1 MIILSGKS
9 VFGGIATGKIFF
21 YKSNE
26 IRITRTSVDD
36 AAKETERFERAKI
49 KAAAQLQSLF
59 YQAIECV
66 RKTDAGIFDVHR
78 MILEDPEY
86 TKSVIN
92 IIETQEASAEYAVKV
107 TAEHLAD
114 KFAAMDDPYIRER
127 TADIKDVSKRLLC
140 ILSDKE
146 EHVVRTEEPVIF
158 AAKDLS
164 PSGLLRL
171 DKSNILSLIL
181 MEGSKYSHTAI
192 LAKTMKLPTIVG
204 IGEGLKTE
212 YSGKFATVDGQEGM
226 LYIEPDIGTME
237 MLQKKQREESEKR
250 LLQEPI
256 RKKEALTKG
265 GRRVGI
271 FANAGS
277 LSDVE
282 DALENGAQG
291 IGLFRSEFLYLGRD
305 TFPTEE
311 EQFCVYRQAAEIMGS
326 KKVVIRTFDIGADKQ
341 VGYFGL
347 GREDNP
353 ALGCRAIRICLTRR
367 ELFKTQL
374 RAIYRASAYGQVAL
388 LFPMI
393 ISIQEVK
400 QIKVIL
406 EEVKLELR
414 KEGRD
419 FRENLEIG
427 IMIETPAAVM
437 ISRELAKE
445 VDFFSIGTNDLT
457 QYTLAVDRQNQSIES
472 LYDQRHPAVLAMI
485 QMAVESAHAEG
496 KRVTVCG
503 ELAEDLS
510 FTQKLLE
517 LGTDGFSVLPG
528 AVPPLRKK
536 ICECE

>member
-9 VFGGIATGKIFF
+9 VFGGIAAGKIFF

-36 AAKETERFERAKI
+36 AAKEMERFERAKI

-59 YQAIECV
+59 YQTIECV
-66 RKTDAGIFDVHR
+66 GKTDAGIFDVHR

-146 EHVVRTEEPVIF
+146 EHVVRPEEPVILV
-158 AAKDLS
+158 AKDLS
-164 PSGLLRL
+164 PSELLRL

-192 LAKTMKLPTIVG
+192 LAKTMNLPTIVG

-212 YSGKFATVDGQEGM
+212 YSGKFATVDAQEGM

-311 EQFCVYRQAAEIMGS
+311 EQFCVYRQAAEIMGG

-341 VGYFGL
+341 VGYLGL

-353 ALGCRAIRICLTRR
+353 ALGYRAIRICLTRR

-400 QIKVIL
+400 QVKVIL
-406 EEVKLELR
+406 EEVKLELK

-445 VDFFSIGTNDLT
+445 VDFFSIGMNDLT
-457 QYTLAVDRQNQSIES
+457 QYTLAVDRQNRSIEP

-496 KRVTVCG
+496 KRATVCG

-517 LGTDGFSVLPG
+517 LGTDGFSVLPR
-528 AVPPLRKK
+528 AALPLRKK

>member
-9 VFGGIATGKIFF
+9 VFGGIAAGNIFF
-21 YKSNE
+21 YKSDE

-36 AAKETERFERAKI
+36 ATKETERFERAKI
-49 KAAAQLQSLF
+49 KAAAQLRSLF
-59 YQAIECV
+59 YEAIERV
-66 RKTDAGIFDVHR
+66 GKTDAGIFNVHR

-92 IIETQEASAEYAVKV
+92 IIETQAASAEYAVKV
-107 TAEHLAD
+107 TAKHLAD
-114 KFAAMDDPYIRER
+114 RFAAMDDPYIRER

-140 ILSDKE
+140 ILSDQE
-146 EHVVRTEEPVIF
+146 EHVVRTEKPVIL

-164 PSGLLRL
+164 PSELLRL

-192 LAKTMKLPTIVG
+192 LAKTMSLPTIVR
-204 IGEGLKTE
+204 IGEELKTE
-212 YSGKFATVDGQEGM
+212 YNGKFATVDAQEGM
-226 LYIEPDIGTME
+226 LYIEPDISTME

-256 RKKEALTKG
+256 KKKEALTKG

-271 FANAGS
+271 FANAGC

-282 DALENGAQG
+282 DALENGVQG

-311 EQFCVYRQAAEIMGS
+311 EQFCVYRQAAEIMDS

-341 VGYFGL
+341 AGYFGL

-353 ALGCRAIRICLTRR
+353 ALGYRAIRICLARR

-374 RAIYRASAYGQVAL
+374 RAIYRASVYGQVAL

-400 QIKVIL
+400 QIKGIL
-406 EEVKLELR
+406 GEVKLELR

-427 IMIETPAAVM
+427 VMIETPAAVM

-445 VDFFSIGTNDLT
+445 VDFFSIGANDLT
-457 QYTLAVDRQNQSIES
+457 QYTLAVDRKNRRIES
-472 LYDQRHPAVLAMI
+472 LYDQKHPAVLAMI

-510 FTQKLLE
+510 FTQKLLG
-517 LGTDGFSVLPG
+517 LGTDGFSVAPKVAL
-528 AVPPLRKK
+528 PLRKK

>member
-9 VFGGIATGKIFF
+9 VFGGIAAGKIFF

-36 AAKETERFERAKI
+36 AAKEMERFERAKI

-59 YQAIECV
+59 YQTIECV
-66 RKTDAGIFDVHR
+66 GKTDAGIFDVHR

-114 KFAAMDDPYIRER
+114 RFAAMDDPYIRER

-146 EHVVRTEEPVIF
+146 EHVVRPEEPVIL

-164 PSGLLRL
+164 PSELLRL

-181 MEGSKYSHTAI
+181 MEGSKYSHTVI
-192 LAKTMKLPTIVG
+192 LAKTMNLPTIVG

-212 YSGKFATVDGQEGM
+212 YSGKFATVDAQEGM

-311 EQFCVYRQAAEIMGS
+311 EQFCVYRQAAEIMGG

-341 VGYFGL
+341 VGYLGL

-353 ALGCRAIRICLTRR
+353 ALGYRAIRICLTRR

-400 QIKVIL
+400 QVKVIL
-406 EEVKLELR
+406 EEVKLELK

-445 VDFFSIGTNDLT
+445 VDFFSIGMNDLT
-457 QYTLAVDRQNQSIES
+457 QYTLAVDRQNRSIEP

-496 KRVTVCG
+496 KRATVCG

-517 LGTDGFSVLPG
+517 LGTDGFSVLPR
-528 AVPPLRKK
+528 AALPLRKK

>member
-9 VFGGIATGKIFF
+9 VFGGIAAGKIFF

-36 AAKETERFERAKI
+36 AAKEMERFERAKI

-59 YQAIECV
+59 YQTIECV
-66 RKTDAGIFDVHR
+66 GKTDAGIFDVHR

-114 KFAAMDDPYIRER
+114 RFAAMDDPYIRER

-146 EHVVRTEEPVIF
+146 EHVVRPEEPVIL

-164 PSGLLRL
+164 PSELLRL

-192 LAKTMKLPTIVG
+192 LAKTMNLPTIVG

-212 YSGKFATVDGQEGM
+212 YSGKFATVDAQEGM

-311 EQFCVYRQAAEIMGS
+311 EQFCVYRQAAEIMGG

-341 VGYFGL
+341 VGYLGL

-353 ALGCRAIRICLTRR
+353 ALGYRAIRICLTRR

-400 QIKVIL
+400 QVKVIL
-406 EEVKLELR
+406 EEVKLELK

-445 VDFFSIGTNDLT
+445 VDFFSIGMNDLT
-457 QYTLAVDRQNQSIES
+457 QYTLAVDRQNRSIEP

-496 KRVTVCG
+496 KRATVCG

-517 LGTDGFSVLPG
+517 LGTDGFSVLPR
-528 AVPPLRKK
+528 AALPLRKK

>member
-9 VFGGIATGKIFF
+9 VFGGIAAGKIFF

-36 AAKETERFERAKI
+36 AAKEMERFERAKI

-59 YQAIECV
+59 YETIECV
-66 RKTDAGIFDVHR
+66 GKTDAGIFDVHR

-146 EHVVRTEEPVIF
+146 EHVVRPEEPVILV
-158 AAKDLS
+158 AKDLS
-164 PSGLLRL
+164 PSELLRL

-192 LAKTMKLPTIVG
+192 LAKTMNLPTIVG

-212 YSGKFATVDGQEGM
+212 YSGKFATVDAQEGM

-311 EQFCVYRQAAEIMGS
+311 EQFCVYRQAAEIMGG

-341 VGYFGL
+341 VGYLGL

-353 ALGCRAIRICLTRR
+353 ALGYRAIRICLTRR

-400 QIKVIL
+400 QVKVIL
-406 EEVKLELR
+406 EEVKLELK

-445 VDFFSIGTNDLT
+445 VDFFSIGMNDLT
-457 QYTLAVDRQNQSIES
+457 QYTLAVDRQNRSIEP

-496 KRVTVCG
+496 KRATVCG

-517 LGTDGFSVLPG
+517 LGTDGFSVLPR
-528 AVPPLRKK
+528 AALPLRKK